1 MKLGTK
7 LIVAFLA
14 VAMIAVIVGAIGVVN
29 MARISRADSNMYRL
43 ATLPL
48 AQISRINQAFQRIR
62 LNLAKIVDDSS
73 LDTAKSDAA
82 KCESLMASI
91 RTNLQDFSKSLVTE
105 ADKDNFQQ
113 LKSLLD
119 DYYAKAGPI
128 VSLSLV
134 GKVPEARA
142 LMSGDLQKNAD
153 LLNPLLDTATKMQ
166 EDEAAA
172 DSADNAVLSSTSLF
186 LMVVVIAIGA
196 LLAAFAGVL
205 VARSIVRQ
213 LGTEPATIRAI
224 AEQMAMGDLV
234 VKLETGKKPT
244 GAFAELLTMIGKLT
258 EVVGNI
264 QLATENVTGGGEQIS
279 MTAQNL
285 SQGATEQAANS
296 EEVSASVEQM
306 AATIKQNTDNSLATE
321 SISRGAAKDAAEGG
335 AAVADTLKAM
345 KEIASSI
352 GIIEEIAR
360 QTNLLA
366 LNAAIEAARAGEA
379 GKGFAVVASEVR
391 KLAERA
397 QKAAGEISV
406 LSRTSV
412 EVAEKAG
419 KLLERIVP
427 DIQKTADLMQE
438 IASASKEQ
446 SVGAEQVTKAITQ
459 LDTVVQQNAASSEEL
474 AASSEELSSQSRALL
489 DTVSFFKLEADVSE
503 RDRGGIVSI
512 LNRAVLAHTKWKDRI
527 KDLIEQGKPI
537 DKATASADDKCDL
550 GKWMQSEGSGLART
564 EEFATLQAE
573 HRRFHTCVG
582 ALIGLVEKGRLEEA
596 KHSMLTGEF
605 AQASRRTVDAIMRLK
620 FVHANKGSDVSDPRA
635 AGAARSARPKTRVTA
650 IALKSNVKDDDFEQF

>member
-7 LIVAFLA
+7 LIASFLA

-29 MARISRADSNMYRL
+29 MAHISQADSNMYRL

-48 AQISRINQAFQRIR
+48 AQISRINQAYQRIR
-62 LNLAKIVDDSS
+62 LNLIKIVDDGS
-73 LDTAKSDAA
+73 LDTAKTDAA
-82 KCESLMASI
+82 KCGSLMDSI

-105 ADKDNFQQ
+105 ADKNNFQQ
-113 LKSLLD
+113 IKNLLD
-119 DYYAKAGPI
+119 DSYAKAGPI
-128 VSLSLV
+128 ISLSLV
-134 GKVPEARA
+134 GKESEARA
-142 LMSGDLQKNAD
+142 LISGDLQKNAD

-166 EDEAAA
+166 EDKAAA
-172 DSADNAVLSSTSLF
+172 DSAGNTALFRTSFFLMIAVIVFGGLIAVLTGVF
-186 LMVVVIAIGA
+186 L
-196 LLAAFAGVL
+196 
-205 VARSIVRQ
+205 ARSVVRQ
-213 LGTEPATIRAI
+213 LGTEPATIRGI
-224 AEQMAMGDLV
+224 AERMAMGDLAIRF
-234 VKLETGKKPT
+234 ETDKKPM
-244 GAFAELLTMIGKLT
+244 GAFAEILTMIDKLT
-258 EVVGNI
+258 KVVGNI
-264 QLATENVTGGGEQIS
+264 LSVTENVTGGSEQIN
-279 MTAQNL
+279 MTAQSL
-285 SQGATEQAANS
+285 SQGATEQAASS

-306 AATIKQNTDNSLATE
+306 AATIKQNTDSSLTTE
-321 SISRGAAKDAAEGG
+321 SMSRRAAQDAAEGG

-345 KEIASSI
+345 KQIASSI

-406 LSRTSV
+406 LSRSSV

-446 SVGAEQVTKAITQ
+446 SIGAEQVTKAITQ

-474 AASSEELSSQSRALL
+474 AASSEELSGQSRALL
-489 DTVSFFKLEADVSE
+489 DAVSFFKLEADDSVKGKG
-503 RDRGGIVSI
+503 DVTSI
-512 LNRAVLAHTKWKDRI
+512 LNRAVVAHTKWKDKIRE
-527 KDLIEQGKPI
+527 LIEEGRPI
-537 DKATASADDKCDL
+537 DRTSASADDKCDL
-550 GKWMQSEGSGLART
+550 GKWMQGEGSILART
-564 EEFATLQAE
+564 QEFAALQQE
-573 HRRFHTCVG
+573 HRRFHACVG
-582 ALIGLVEKGRLEEA
+582 SLIDLVEKGKITEA
-596 KHSMLTGEF
+596 KLSMTDGEF

-620 FVHANKGSDVSDPRA
+620 FAHTGQGPAVSKPHA
-635 AGAARSARPKTRVTA
+635 AGTARPKSRVTA
-650 IALKSNVKDDDFEQF
+650 IALKSDATDEDFEQF